1 VTQRCAERFWTD
13 KIEIASLSQ
22 NLEQIAV
29 SDQTTLEGLTQ
40 FATTTILR
48 IALNGWQQAKYIRLV
63 IREGAFCATLFQ
75 AVRKSLILNGEIL
88 ERSIRHAWKSTPAA
102 RADAHQIRPTHFRST
117 TSHNLHT
124 RRRVLVN
131 HGVDRGFPGVC
142 DTVLTQDALAVGEIP
157 FGVRWYGFPPTRR
170 SMSESPASLRVPPRT
185 FRPYRR

>member
-75 AVRKSLILNGEIL
+75 AVRKSLILNIRRDVRVVEGARLEIAL
-88 ERSIRHAWKSTPAA
+88 T
-102 RADAHQIRPTHFRST
+102 
-117 TSHNLHT
+117 
-124 RRRVLVN
+124 
-131 HGVDRGFPGVC
+131 VC
-142 DTVLTQDALAVGEIP
+142 DGVLQISITVADP
-157 FGVRWYGFPPTRR
+157 
-170 SMSESPASLRVPPRT
+170 ES
-185 FRPYRR
+185 